1 MVQVRNHKIL
11 NLKLM
16 LYFEST
22 GDFRKNEPNLSG
34 YKIAQDT
41 PRSIIKDN
49 YSSSNGPTMNIICK
63 THPITNNRYYVL
75 SGTIQDE
82 IISYILVTCLC
93 SCTHDNFSSWKG
105 LSSTDLMFQVIRT

>member
-1 MVQVRNHKIL
+1 MPHMFVFKRIEYTTAVLCMMSLLEEKV
-11 NLKLM
+11 
-16 LYFEST
+16 
-22 GDFRKNEPNLSG
+22 GC
-34 YKIAQDT
+34 KIAQDT